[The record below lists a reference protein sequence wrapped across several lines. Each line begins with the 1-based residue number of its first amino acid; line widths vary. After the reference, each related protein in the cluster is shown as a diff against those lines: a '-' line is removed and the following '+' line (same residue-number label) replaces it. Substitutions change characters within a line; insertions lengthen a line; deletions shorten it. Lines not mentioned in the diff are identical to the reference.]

1 MISIV
6 FWCLFCDPE
15 ARLMYLGDL
24 QEKDEDDLRRLNNR
38 MIRKEGHV
46 SSKGRALKIHSQK
59 EMEL

>member
-1 MISIV
+1 MIIITMISIV

-46 SSKGRALKIHSQK
+46 YTPQN
-59 EMEL
+59 